1 MIKPFLLGIFL
12 FVCSINY
19 AQSDTFRAA
28 FEMGIMG
35 GGSYYIGDLNPKTH
49 FKYSDWAGGLIVRY
63 NLSNRHSFRM
73 TASYGNIYGDD
84 SKSKD
89 AYQINRNLSFYSNI
103 IEIAAGF
110 EIDLVKYRINDM
122 KYPISP
128 YFFYEIAYFRM
139 NPKVKDEFGNEIILQ
154 ELGTEG
160 QGTILNSKKPYNLN
174 QISIPL
180 GIGVKFNLKERLAIS
195 IEYGIRKTFTD
206 YIDDVSGKYVN
217 PLALQALKGPL
228 ASQLADP
235 SLNHQSYFSE
245 GMNRGNS
252 RTKDWY
258 SMYGLMITFKPW
270 EINIC
275 AMQGMGKGKRRRRR

>member
-1 MIKPFLLGIFL
+1 MVGI
-12 FVCSINY
+12 INY
-19 AQSDTFRAA
+19 AQSDRFRAA
-28 FEMGIMG
+28 FEIGLMG
-35 GGSYYIGDLNPKTH
+35 GGAYYIGDLNPNTH
-49 FKYSDWAGGLIVRY
+49 FKYSDWAAGLIVRY
-63 NLSNRHSFRM
+63 NLSNRHSFRF

-89 AYQINRNLSFYSNI
+89 AYQINRNLSFYSDI

-122 KYPISP
+122 KYPITP
-128 YFFYEIAYFRM
+128 YFFYELAYFRM
-139 NPKVKDEFGNEIILQ
+139 NPKVKDEFGNKIILQ

-160 QGTILNSKKPYNLN
+160 QGTILNSKKQYSLN

-180 GIGVKFNLKERLAIS
+180 GIGIKFNLKERLAIS

-217 PLALQALKGPL
+217 PLALQGVKGPL
-228 ASQLADP
+228 TAQLADP
-235 SLNHQSYFSE
+235 SLNHQSYFTE
-245 GMNRGNS
+245 GLDRGNP

-270 EINIC
+270 KRNIC
-275 AMQGMGKGKRRRRR
+275 AMQGMGKGKRRKRR